1 MRAARML
8 IRAQIKSKKGSYIS
22 IFILTLMIGLM
33 LSFSLSLVVNIRSAA
48 LEAVEASKFGDLYL
62 NYYYERVPEEED
74 FRRLEKMQK
83 LSVWFCLRRSK

>member
-48 LEAVEASKFGDLYL
+48 LEAVEASKFGDLL
-62 NYYYERVPEEED
+62 RARTG
-74 FRRLEKMQK
+74 RRRFSPVGENAGN
-83 LSVWFCLRRSK
+83 